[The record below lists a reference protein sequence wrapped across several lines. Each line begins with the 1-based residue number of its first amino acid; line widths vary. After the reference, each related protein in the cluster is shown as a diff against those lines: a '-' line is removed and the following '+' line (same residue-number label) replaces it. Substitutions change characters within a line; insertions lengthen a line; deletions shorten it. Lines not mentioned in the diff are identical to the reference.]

1 MFSKRKVLPS
11 RRWDRAFIVE
21 LSSDLS
27 RAGFSNIVVKLPH
40 NLVGM
45 DESEIVLQEFLD
57 RERNYPSAIFVA
69 RNESTNETIKI
80 LFVNISRKAFFV
92 DDTFPSGHSESTEL
106 FVQSPDP
113 ARTYAL
119 FHFFYEY
126 MERSKAGLGSFILLL
141 GILSFVL
148 LAAEFVS
155 LASTRKG
162 LFDSRYGSGSWID
175 GVALVV
181 AVIVQMAYFRAS
193 KGLFVKERQP
203 FRIGSYVNMALRGE
217 LRDNPVVSIVVSVL
231 ASIATALI
239 LKWLGVV

>member
-45 DESEIVLQEFLD
+45 DESEI
-57 RERNYPSAIFVA
+57 
-69 RNESTNETIKI
+69 
-80 LFVNISRKAFFV
+80 
-92 DDTFPSGHSESTEL
+92 DTFPSGHSESTGL

-126 MERSKAGLGSFILLL
+126 MERSKAGPGSFILLL

-203 FRIGSYVNMALRGE
+203 FRIGSYINMALRGE